1 VVEFGGVVYAMLPL
15 TRTRTRTHAQE
26 EGQGEE
32 GEAEV
37 LLHDDD
43 DDDDQTYH
51 ENMSMCAVVSG
62 EVIASME
69 GELRR
74 IYCPTELAELEITL
88 LSQLLRHDIKL
99 DNNAN
104 SNNANNNNGNGT
116 GINDINGN
124 HAGAD
129 ADSDSHG
136 SRGSGSG
143 RSGRS
148 DIGGSSS
155 SSSSSSHGGGGGSI
169 VLVLDGVVDMLV
181 WQLVSSV
188 LVHRRQNYA
197 RRVAGLGLL
206 VKTALYKTF
215 AAQGYHLSESI

>member
-15 TRTRTRTHAQE
+15 TRTRNSTHAQE

-51 ENMSMCAVVSG
+51 GNMSMCAVVSG
-62 EVIASME
+62 GVIASME

-88 LSQLLRHDIKL
+88 LCQLLRHDIKL
-99 DNNAN
+99 DN
-104 SNNANNNNGNGT
+104 NNNNGNGT

-143 RSGRS
+143 SGRSGRS
-148 DIGGSSS
+148 DIGGSSSSS

>member
-51 ENMSMCAVVSG
+51 GNMSMCAVHVVSG

-99 DNNAN
+99 D
-104 SNNANNNNGNGT
+104 NNANNNNGNGT

-148 DIGGSSS
+148 DIGGSS